1 MNKTKFYKLLIKA
14 TNDETSLVIVIN
26 KIMPLIE
33 KYSLNE
39 NKEIDD
45 DIRSMLIE
53 HTINIIKDK
62 DFADKILYKKNF

>member
-26 KIMPLIE
+26 KIMPLLE